1 MMTDQAADES
11 ELHAHAD
18 GQLPAARAPAIEA
31 FLAADPIAQARV
43 AAWRRQNELIGRLY
57 DPADGDHWPERL
69 TPRRLQARL
78 RRRWL
83 PVAIA
88 ATLALTVGLA
98 GGWWAHGM
106 LPATPPAMATLAQ
119 LGMDLHRL
127 ALRGRLDTPLEVDPR
142 RLAAGLSQALAHP
155 MEIPNLADAGL
166 RLVGGRALPLA
177 TASTAA
183 QLIYVDATGLR
194 FTLYLV
200 RPETIHDP
208 LSEPLRADDLAGL
221 AWSYEEFH
229 CLLIA
234 DAAPERLREVSRAIQ
249 AQLDAAD
256 EAG

>member
-1 MMTDQAADES
+1 MMIDQAVDEG
-11 ELHAHAD
+11 ELHAYAD
-18 GQLPAARAPAIEA
+18 GQLAAGRIPAIEA
-31 FLAADPIAQARV
+31 FLAADATAQARV
-43 AAWRRQNELIGRLY
+43 AAWRTQNELIGRLY
-57 DPADGDHWPERL
+57 DPPEGDRWPERL
-69 TPRRLQARL
+69 TPRRLHARV

-83 PVAIA
+83 PMAIA
-88 ATLALTVGLA
+88 AILALTVGLA

-106 LPATPPAMATLAQ
+106 RPATPPAMATLAQ
-119 LGMDLHRL
+119 LGADLHRF
-127 ALRGRLDTPLEVDPR
+127 ALQGRLDTPLEADPR

-155 MEIPNLADAGL
+155 MAIPDLADAGL
-166 RLVGGRALPLA
+166 RLVGGRALPIA

-183 QLIYVDATGLR
+183 QLVYVDATGLR

-200 RPETIHDP
+200 RPESIRDP

-256 EAG
+256 DTG